1 MKFHLE
7 VDVTFDG
14 TNMALE
20 VLEITDYE
28 STTVFLEPSDAGAK
42 VIEFLRAKALDVYD
56 RRLDAVVP
64 ELVEDEDEGR
74 TEPEAEPDTDTDAEP
89 EPEDDPP
96 EDDPPEEPEK
106 PSFPAVPPSLGPS
119 RSLL

>member
-20 VLEITDYE
+20 ILEIADYD
-28 STTVFLEPSDAGAK
+28 TATVYLEHNDLGAK

-56 RRLDAVVP
+56 RRVEPATP
-64 ELVEDEDEGR
+64 ELGEVEDRPGEDR
-74 TEPEAEPDTDTDAEP
+74 THQ
-89 EPEDDPP
+89 
-96 EDDPPEEPEK
+96 
-106 PSFPAVPPSLGPS
+106 FPAPELPYEPPDKPKFTKALEPAPAAAPAPAPSLGPS
-119 RSLL
+119 RSFL